1 MTKTKTRSAHARSDG
16 GFTIIELAVAMAI
29 LGILLAMAGPAWRN
43 YQASQEDV
51 SASREVVSVL
61 RNSQVRATS
70 EATTYRVD
78 FDAGAKTLTVFR
90 YNGTTPVQRQVVR
103 LEGQRVRVHEVV
115 FPAPSTTSVFF
126 YPRGTAS
133 PGRIVLKRSD
143 REVRK
148 TITVEGLTGRVST
161 T

>member
-1 MTKTKTRSAHARSDG
+1 M
-16 GFTIIELAVAMAI
+16 VI
-29 LGILLAMAGPAWRN
+29 LGILTALATPAWRS
-43 YQASQEDV
+43 YQANQEDI

-61 RNSQVRATS
+61 RNAQVRATS

-78 FDAGAKTLTVFR
+78 VNSPAKTLTVFR
-90 YNGTTPVQRQVVR
+90 YNGTTPVRRQVVR
-103 LEGQRVRVHEVV
+103 LEGQRVRLHEVT

-126 YPRGTAS
+126 YPRGNAS
-133 PGRIVLKRSD
+133 PGTIVLKRSD